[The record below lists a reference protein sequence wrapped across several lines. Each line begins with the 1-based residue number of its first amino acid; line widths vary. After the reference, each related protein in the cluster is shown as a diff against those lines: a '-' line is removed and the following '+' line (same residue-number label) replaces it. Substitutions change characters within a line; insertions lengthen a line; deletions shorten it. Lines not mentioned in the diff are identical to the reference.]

1 LRKRIGDVKGVTFVQ
16 IHVVD
21 VPAAPRW
28 NRALNR

>member
-1 LRKRIGDVKGVTFVQ
+1 VKGVTFVQ